1 MKQFLLLLSI
11 FVATASFGKIPER
24 QKNTYI
30 NDFAHVLSTND
41 LEALN
46 AKIHRIERLSGVQMA
61 VVLVDKVPA
70 EYDIDEFALLIGR
83 KWHVGKHKDGLV
95 YVAAISQHKQRI
107 ELGRG
112 LSDKLSDGKST
123 EILDLM
129 KPYFRKE
136 DYNGGLDAMID
147 AVGAEVIPA
156 NTQAATPA
164 RQQQRAVQV
173 KEKPSTAADI
183 FATII
188 TAALFIGI
196 PVLIIWLIVRY
207 RRNRR
212 NMMFQQNMGYNNSGN
227 GNYGGGNY
235 PGGGYGNGGPV
246 INNYGGGGYGGSGMG
261 SNLGSFAAGAAT
273 GYAVRSIQDMTDDD
287 DRHHNHDYDRNNVV
301 DEPVDDSDND
311 SNDTDYSV
319 NEEDRDSSNWGDYGS
334 SSDASDSD
342 SSSDS
347 DNSSD
352 SGFDGDRGATSN
364 W

>member
-1 MKQFLLLLSI
+1 MKQFFLLLSLL
-11 FVATASFGKIPER
+11 VATVSFGKIPER
-24 QKNTYI
+24 QKNTYV
-30 NDFAHVLSTND
+30 NDFAHVLSTNEV
-41 LEALN
+41 EALN

-107 ELGRG
+107 ELGRA
-112 LSDKLSDGKST
+112 LSDKLSDGKSA

-129 KPYFRKE
+129 KPYFRKQ

-147 AVGAEVIPA
+147 AVGTEVIPA

-164 RQQQRAVQV
+164 RQQQRVVQV
-173 KEKPSTAADI
+173 KEKPSTAADT

-188 TAALFIGI
+188 TAAIFIGI

-212 NMMFQQNMGYNNSGN
+212 NMVFQQNTGYNNPG
-227 GNYGGGNY
+227 YGGGNY

-246 INNYGGGGYGGSGMG
+246 INNYGGGGYGGSGIG

-273 GYAVRSIQDMTDDD
+273 GYAVRSIQDNMNDDDD
-287 DRHHNHDYDRNNVV
+287 DRHRHHNNNDDYDRNNVV
-301 DEPVDDSDND
+301 SDSDND
-311 SNDTDYSV
+311 SDNTDYSV
-319 NEEDRDSSNWGDYGS
+319 NDEDRDSSNWGDYGS
-334 SSDASDSD
+334 SSDSSDSD
-342 SSSDS
+342 SSDNDS
-347 DNSSD
+347 SSD
-352 SGFDGDRGATSN
+352 SGFDGDRGATSD

>member
-1 MKQFLLLLSI
+1 MKQILLLLSLL
-11 FVATASFGKIPER
+11 VATASFGKIPER
-24 QKNTYI
+24 QKNTYV
-30 NDFAHVLSTND
+30 NDFAHVLSTNEV
-41 LEALN
+41 EALN

-61 VVLVDKVPA
+61 VVLVDKIPS

-107 ELGRG
+107 ELGRA
-112 LSDKLSDGKST
+112 LSDKLSDGKSA

-147 AVGAEVIPA
+147 AVGTEVIPA
-156 NTQAATPA
+156 NTQAAAPA
-164 RQQQRAVQV
+164 RQQQRVVQV
-173 KEKPSTAADI
+173 KEKPSTAADT

-188 TAALFIGI
+188 TAAIFIGI

-212 NMMFQQNMGYNNSGN
+212 NMMFQQNMGYNNPNN

-235 PGGGYGNGGPV
+235 PGGGYGSGGPV

-273 GYAVRSIQDMTDDD
+273 GYAVRSLQDNMNDD
-287 DRHHNHDYDRNNVV
+287 DRNHHHHNDDDYDRNNVV
-301 DEPVDDSDND
+301 DNSDND
-311 SNDTDYSV
+311 SDNTDYSV

-334 SSDASDSD
+334 SSDSSDSD
-342 SSSDS
+342 SSDNDS
-347 DNSSD
+347 SSD
-352 SGFDGDRGATSN
+352 SGFDGDRGATSD